1 MRTNITC
8 LSITVKSVSTLTVTP
23 DPVSVVA
30 GAGAGAGTGSGFGA
44 VTYSTLMLISCP
56 LSVSAGNHVSPPLS
70 LHIAPISSLKWHY
83 HG

>member
-70 LHIAPISSLKWHY
+70 MNMNTFVTHPW
-83 HG
+83 